1 MKRVAVVCL
10 GLAGVGGALAL
21 TRAMGHA
28 AQRGPQGTATRLA
41 WVSSQEILRKTPGY
55 TAAESTFNAVLKAS
69 QEEIRKLQQQLDSAV
84 QAFEQ
89 QSIALS
95 PSARQTRQRDL
106 AGMQQR
112 FEQRARELDQRARDR
127 ERELLQPIQ
136 SRVNSVIQ
144 GMRAE
149 GNYAFIFDADAPG
162 AGIIAADPA
171 LNLTPRVL
179 ERLRQAP

>member
-10 GLAGVGGALAL
+10 ALAAVGGALLL
-21 TRAMGHA
+21 TRAMGYA
-28 AQRGPQGTATRLA
+28 AQGAPQARPVRLA
-41 WVSSQEILRKTPGY
+41 WVSSQDILRQTPGY
-55 TAAESTFNAVLKAS
+55 AAAESSFNAVLKAS
-69 QEEIRKLQQQLDSAV
+69 QDELRKLQQQLDSAV

-89 QSIALS
+89 QSFALS

-106 AGMQQR
+106 QTMQQR
-112 FEQRARELDQRARDR
+112 MEQRARELDQRARDR
-127 ERELLQPIQ
+127 ERDLLQPIQ
-136 SRVNSVIQ
+136 GRVNSIIQ

-162 AGIIAADPA
+162 TGIIAADPA